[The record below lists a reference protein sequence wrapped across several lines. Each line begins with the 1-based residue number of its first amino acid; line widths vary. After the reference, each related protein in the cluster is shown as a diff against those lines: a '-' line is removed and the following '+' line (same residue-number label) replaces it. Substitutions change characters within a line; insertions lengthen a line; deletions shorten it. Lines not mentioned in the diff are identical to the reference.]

1 MKVYVEDPRALG
13 TLAEQVGGK
22 GGEGQFRL
30 VLRLQELDKEVEFE
44 LPRGI
49 DTTPRQRSEL
59 KLVEGVGSISAL

>member
-1 MKVYVEDPRALG
+1 
-13 TLAEQVGGK
+13 
-22 GGEGQFRL
+22 

>member
-1 MKVYVEDPRALG
+1 MEVYVEDTRALAP
-13 TLAEQVGGK
+13 LAEQVGAK

-30 VLRLQELDKEVEFE
+30 VLRLDELAKEVEFE

-59 KLVEGVGSISAL
+59 KLVAGVASISAL